1 MNIFHTKK
9 FRHGSVSL
17 SLTIAIIAIV
27 ILVNA
32 IFTALA
38 DKYLW
43 FIDMTAEQI
52 YSLTDDAKEVLDT
65 MNTERKAEV
74 IFCSERDV
82 LEANSTQR
90 YALYTALDIADYC
103 SNAV

>member
-1 MNIFHTKK
+1 MNILHTKK

-52 YSLTDDAKEVLDT
+52 YTLALLSQRQLTPDEMK
-65 MNTERKAEV
+65 KF
-74 IFCSERDV
+74 IS
-82 LEANSTQR
+82 ST
-90 YALYTALDIADYC
+90 LNIIEKTL
-103 SNAV
+103 